1 MIMGILGAASWL
13 KNAAWTAPT
22 NNSLADV
29 LSAWSHQK
37 ASRKQGGEHAAGP
50 GSGPASSAATL
61 GAAPAA
67 SSAGSASSSV
77 AQAQNGLLQVQGA
90 QASLSQ
96 SLSQAAINQAHAAY
110 RAHASATGVSTK

>member
-1 MIMGILGAASWL
+1 MRPGPRRPT
-13 KNAAWTAPT
+13 TALPMFSRRGLT
-22 NNSLADV
+22 
-29 LSAWSHQK
+29 K
-37 ASRKQGGEHAAGP
+37 KRRKQGGEHAAGT

-110 RAHASATGVSTK
+110 RAHASATG